1 MAFCCLQIHYILQ
14 NMADYLSES
23 PQRGVPHFN
32 ALVGVNP
39 YVQDREI
46 WPKETKNTLYH
57 MMQAYFNILN
67 H

>member
-1 MAFCCLQIHYILQ
+1 
-14 NMADYLSES
+14 MADYLSES